1 MSNLTIGFVGAGNMA
16 QAILG
21 GLIKTGTAATQL
33 YIYEPN
39 DALARQLVASLGV
52 VSVQSPAD
60 LLHDCD
66 IVVLAVKPQVM
77 QVVLQAFRGVPV
89 KPGAFF
95 VSVAAGIPIGSM
107 QGWLG
112 EAQPV
117 VRVMPN
123 TPALVGA
130 GISGLFASEEV
141 SEQQREAAESVLR
154 AVGSVIWVDQEALI
168 DSVTAVSGSGP
179 AYFFYFIESLEK
191 AALEQGLDAE
201 QARIL
206 SLETAFGAA
215 KLALESDQ
223 DAATLRQRVT
233 SPGGTTEAALK
244 IFDQQGLGRII
255 ADAVTAAAER
265 ARALAKL
272 ADQ

>member
-16 QAILG
+16 QAIIG
-21 GLIKTGTAATQL
+21 GLVNTGTPAAQL
-33 YIYEPN
+33 RIYEPN
-39 DALARQLVASLGV
+39 DALAQQLVDNMGV
-52 VSVQSPAD
+52 VAMPSSVD
-60 LLHDCD
+60 LLSDCD
-66 IVVLAVKPQVM
+66 VVVLAVKPQVM
-77 QVVLQAFRGVPV
+77 QVALQALNGASV

-95 VSVAAGIPIGSM
+95 ISIAAGIPIASM

-112 EAQPV
+112 GSHPV

-154 AVGSVIWVDQEALI
+154 AVGSVIWVDSEALI

-191 AALEQGLDAE
+191 AALEQGLNAE

-223 DAATLRQRVT
+223 NAATLRQRVT

-244 IFDQQGLGRII
+244 TFEQHGLDRKIS
-255 ADAVTAAAER
+255 DAVTAAAER
-265 ARALAKL
+265 ARELAKM
-272 ADQ
+272 ANQ